1 MDAKLPKRS
10 VDRKRVPKPLKDSDD
25 ERGVHHLCK
34 RGFSPNPHQDCS
46 AGVTRPTRSA
56 QEQSR
61 SHVLIF
67 HAALELRLHPR
78 SPHVLKCPLL
88 LGLVHCGQLRL
99 LRIYLIYTDATPS
112 ASRALGLFLLAG
124 WLSVSVLGP
133 QELLSACARNRNWPF
148 SSVSPV
154 SIFSFVSKAG
164 GRISFSF
171 YRRKMAK
178 NWNWSKRLIKAQILS
193 SIS

>member
-1 MDAKLPKRS
+1 MMQE
-10 VDRKRVPKPLKDSDD
+10 VYTIFV
-25 ERGVHHLCK
+25 RGASL
-34 RGFSPNPHQDCS
+34 PNPHQDCS

-61 SHVLIF
+61 SDVLIF
-67 HAALELRLHPR
+67 HAVLELRLHPH

-88 LGLVHCGQLRL
+88 LGLMLCGQLRL

-112 ASRALGLFLLAG
+112 VSRALGLFLLAG

-133 QELLSACARNRNWPF
+133 RELLSACARHRNWLF
-148 SSVSPV
+148 SSVGPF

-164 GRISFSF
+164 TWVDQFLFLFIEG
-171 YRRKMAK
+171 
-178 NWNWSKRLIKAQILS
+178 NWPKIGSGQRVSSRLRFCLL
-193 SIS
+193 